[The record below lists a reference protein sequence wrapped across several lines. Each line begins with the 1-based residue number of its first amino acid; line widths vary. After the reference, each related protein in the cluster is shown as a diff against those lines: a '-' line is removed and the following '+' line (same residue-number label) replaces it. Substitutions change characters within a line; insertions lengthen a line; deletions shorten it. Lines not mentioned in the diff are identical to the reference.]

1 MFFLFK
7 IVFNLNKEYSRIRGP
22 PEESIL
28 AACGGSEGGGKVH
41 IVASTSQ
48 ARALSWKYPAG
59 PWFRQSKKVA
69 IKTMISGDR
78 FVILAMW
85 KRAHGNL

>member
-48 ARALSWKYPAG
+48 ARALS
-59 PWFRQSKKVA
+59 
-69 IKTMISGDR
+69 
-78 FVILAMW
+78 
-85 KRAHGNL
+85 